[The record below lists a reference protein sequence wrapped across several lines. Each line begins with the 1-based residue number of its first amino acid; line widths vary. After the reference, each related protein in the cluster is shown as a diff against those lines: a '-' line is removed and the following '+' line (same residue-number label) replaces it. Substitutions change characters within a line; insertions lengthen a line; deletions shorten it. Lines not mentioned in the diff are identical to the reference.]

1 MITVKRFTAA
11 WCGPCKQLAP
21 VIEQLQ
27 REMSSVS
34 FETIDVDA
42 SPDLAMK
49 YEVRSIPTLVFE
61 KGGQEVKR
69 TLGAQTKASLISTIN
84 SL

>member
-11 WCGPCKQLAP
+11 WCGPCKQLSP

-27 REMSSVS
+27 REMSSVN

-42 SPDLAMK
+42 SPDIAMR
-49 YEVRSIPTLVFE
+49 YDVRSVPTLIFE

>member
-21 VIEQLQ
+21 IMGQVQS
-27 REMSSVS
+27 EMSNID
-34 FETIDVDA
+34 FQTIDVDA
-42 SPDLAMK
+42 SPDLAVK
-49 YEVRSIPTLVFE
+49 YNVSSIPALIFE
-61 KGGQEVKR
+61 KDGQEVKR
-69 TLGAQTKASLISTIN
+69 TLGVQSKATLISILN

>member
-21 VIEQLQ
+21 IIGQIQSEISGVDFQT
-27 REMSSVS
+27 V
-34 FETIDVDA
+34 DVDA
-42 SPDLAMK
+42 SPDIAMK
-49 YEVRSIPTLVFE
+49 YGVNSIPTLVFE
-61 KGGQEVKR
+61 KDGQEVKR
-69 TLGAQTKASLISTIN
+69 TLGMQTKQSLTSIIN